1 MDTVAL
7 VLLFLVNAGTLVQVK
22 ATANLTALYG
32 ETIVMPCNGGA
43 PPPED
48 LMFIKWKYEKDD
60 GTPGDL
66 LIKQARSDQATVQA
80 TDGYAQRVSI
90 DRDFSLLITQASLK
104 DQRTFTCMVVSDTN
118 LMEYPASVVVYKK
131 PSSVQ
136 IMDKSKLLQKDK
148 LTAVGTCVVAEANPA
163 ATIKWRKN
171 GQLLED
177 DQKSVVITNHLK
189 LDRETGLSTVLSS
202 LQYAATKEDA
212 DAIFACAATH
222 TLINQE
228 TELEP
233 FPIHYPSEQVTL
245 QIMSQPPII
254 EGDNVTLK
262 CTADGNPPPRSFF
275 FHIKGAKMLVE
286 NSDNYT
292 VTAINREDTGE
303 YKCSLVDNEKVEASK
318 NIVVSYLD
326 LSLSPTGEVVK
337 KVGETLSVKI
347 EKSTSGD
354 AKELWKKNGKMVK
367 RPEFSNLTFADAG
380 DYVCEVSMTGLTR
393 RQSFQLVIEGKPLI
407 TSLTKYRAA
416 DGKDTVLT
424 CEAEGVPK
432 PQIQWS
438 INNTIKEESSYI
450 NGKVIHKITI
460 VPKEN
465 LTVTCNVSNRL
476 GQHAETISVSSVFKE
491 EKKGRG
497 SPEDQDQA
505 KLIGGGLAGLVLV
518 GITVGLICW
527 LCIKKSRQGT
537 WKTEEEMNRSH
548 ENETLKPND
557 CV

>member
-7 VLLFLVNAGTLVQVK
+7 LLLFLVNAGTLVQVK
-22 ATANLTALYG
+22 GTANLTTLYG
-32 ETIVMPCNGGA
+32 QTIVMPCNGGA
-43 PPPED
+43 TPPED

-90 DRDFSLLITQASLK
+90 DRHFSLLITQASLK
-104 DQRTFTCMVVSDTN
+104 DQRTFTCMVVSDAN
-118 LMEYPASVVVYKK
+118 LMEYPVSVVVNKK

-136 IMDKSKLLQKDK
+136 IMDKSELLQKDK

-163 ATIKWRKN
+163 ATIKWKKN
-171 GQLLED
+171 GQLLKD

-189 LDRETGLSTVLSS
+189 LDPDTGLSTVLST

-212 DAIFACAATH
+212 DAIFACEATH
-222 TLINQE
+222 TLIKQE

-233 FPIHYPSEQVTL
+233 FPIH
-245 QIMSQPPII
+245 
-254 EGDNVTLK
+254 
-262 CTADGNPPPRSFF
+262 
-275 FHIKGAKMLVE
+275 
-286 NSDNYT
+286 
-292 VTAINREDTGE
+292 
-303 YKCSLVDNEKVEASK
+303 
-318 NIVVSYLD
+318 YLD

-337 KVGETLSVKI
+337 NVGETLSVKI

-380 DYVCEVSMTGLTR
+380 DYVCEVSLTGLTR
-393 RQSFQLVIEGKPLI
+393 RQSFQLVIEGKPRI

-432 PQIQWS
+432 PQFQWS

-505 KLIGGGLAGLVLV
+505 KLIGGVVAGLVLV

-527 LCIKKSRQGT
+527 LCSKKSRQGT
-537 WKTEEEMNRSH
+537 WKTKEEMNRSH
-548 ENETLKPND
+548 ENEKLKPSD

>member
-7 VLLFLVNAGTLVQVK
+7 LLLFLVNAGTLVQVK

-66 LIKQARSDQATVQA
+66 LIKQSRSDQATVQA

-90 DRDFSLLITQASLK
+90 DTDFSLLITQASLK
-104 DQRTFTCMVVSDTN
+104 DQRTFTCMVVSDAN

-136 IMDKSKLLQKDK
+136 IMDKSELLQKDK

-189 LDRETGLSTVLSS
+189 LDPETGLSTVLSS

-275 FHIKGAKMLVE
+275 FHIKGTKMLAE

-292 VTAINREDTGE
+292 VTAINREDT
-303 YKCSLVDNEKVEASK
+303 D
-318 NIVVSYLD
+318 LD

-354 AKELWKKNGKMVK
+354 VKELWKKNGKMVK

-497 SPEDQDQA
+497 SPDDQDQA
-505 KLIGGGLAGLVLV
+505 KLIGGGVAGLVLV

-527 LCIKKSRQGT
+527 LCSKKSRQGT

-548 ENETLKPND
+548 ENEKLKPND